1 MSIRCWCLFM
11 HWYWYIYIYYI
22 LDVIG
27 NHSINITN
35 INIKTTPKVLG
46 SQHHC
51 ALPRLDRHQRR
62 DLAASAPGAG
72 TTRRRRGGG
81 RVGRGLRHSGMVA
94 AGGVT
99 SPPCCSSF
107 AGDRWKGKKNQPRK
121 RQNHMELLE
130 KPGFP
135 TESYLYDYL
144 NYLCTNAGF
153 SLLMSMYWREPHLCL
168 VCKTSPTFRH
178 ATWYFKGLKNRKT
191 KKKVSP
197 FSWDLGIQ
205 LQDAL
210 QLALCGSDMEGSSPR
225 LRGHFWHR
233 PQMLPGGRWF
243 KIPVGGLLWHI
254 WRL

>member
-1 MSIRCWCLFM
+1 MLMSIHALILI
-11 HWYWYIYIYYI
+11 YIYIL

-107 AGDRWKGKKNQPRK
+107 AGDRWKGKKTSPEKDKTTWNSWKSQGSPRK
-121 RQNHMELLE
+121 VIYM
-130 KPGFP
+130 
-135 TESYLYDYL
+135 
-144 NYLCTNAGF
+144 
-153 SLLMSMYWREPHLCL
+153 
-168 VCKTSPTFRH
+168 
-178 ATWYFKGLKNRKT
+178 
-191 KKKVSP
+191 
-197 FSWDLGIQ
+197 I
-205 LQDAL
+205 
-210 QLALCGSDMEGSSPR
+210 
-225 LRGHFWHR
+225 
-233 PQMLPGGRWF
+233 
-243 KIPVGGLLWHI
+243 I
-254 WRL
+254 

>member
-11 HWYWYIYIYYI
+11 HWYWYIYIFIFI

-107 AGDRWKGKKNQPRK
+107 AGDHWKGKKPAPKKTKPHGTPGKARVPHGKLSIWLSMCKCWLFLIDVNV
-121 RQNHMELLE
+121 LE
-130 KPGFP
+130 GAA
-135 TESYLYDYL
+135 SL
-144 NYLCTNAGF
+144 F
-153 SLLMSMYWREPHLCL
+153 SLQNLS
-168 VCKTSPTFRH
+168 
-178 ATWYFKGLKNRKT
+178 
-191 KKKVSP
+191 
-197 FSWDLGIQ
+197 
-205 LQDAL
+205 
-210 QLALCGSDMEGSSPR
+210 
-225 LRGHFWHR
+225 
-233 PQMLPGGRWF
+233 
-243 KIPVGGLLWHI
+243 HI
-254 WRL
+254 SACNMIFQRFEK